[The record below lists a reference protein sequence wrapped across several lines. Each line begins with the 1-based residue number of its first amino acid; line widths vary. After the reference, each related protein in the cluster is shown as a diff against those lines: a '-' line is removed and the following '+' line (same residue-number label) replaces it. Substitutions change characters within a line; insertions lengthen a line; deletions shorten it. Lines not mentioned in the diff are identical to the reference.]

1 MTTSSGKP
9 RRPIAAPSSSCRI
22 LPDSITIAAL
32 AGVLALGA
40 PLGAR
45 QFSSGVAAVEVY
57 ASVTDEKGE
66 PVRDLT
72 AADFEIL
79 EDGKLQSVSTFTAG
93 DFPLTVAVG
102 LDRSFS
108 VAGERLT
115 AMKRAAVAFLDALR
129 PEDEV
134 MLLQIGSTV
143 DIVKDKSM
151 VRSQIQ
157 QTDAFGT
164 TALHDAILA
173 ALDAVDASRGRRA
186 LVLLSDGNDRYSRA
200 NAADVLT
207 RARASNVI
215 VYPVAFG
222 RDRPELFAEL
232 AALTG
237 GRSFNTRDSR
247 ELSRILETIA
257 RELRFQYL
265 LGYTPSRPLVAGANE
280 WRSIEIKVK
289 RTGVKVRG
297 RDGYLVK

>member
-1 MTTSSGKP
+1 MTISSGRP
-9 RRPIAAPSSSCRI
+9 RRPIAAPSSSRGV
-22 LPDSITIAAL
+22 LPKSITIAAL
-32 AGVLALGA
+32 AVGLASGA
-40 PLGAR
+40 TAAAR

-57 ASVTDEKGE
+57 AAVTDDKGE
-66 PVRDLT
+66 PVRHLT

-79 EDGKLQSVSTFTAG
+79 EDGKPQTVSTFVAG

-108 VAGERLT
+108 VAGERLA

-134 MLLQIGSTV
+134 MLLEIGSTV
-143 DIVKDKSM
+143 DIVKDRAA
-151 VRSQIQ
+151 VRSQIEK
-157 QTDAFGT
+157 TDAFGT

-186 LVLLSDGNDRYSRA
+186 LVLMSDGNDRYSRA

-207 RARASNVI
+207 RARAANVI
-215 VYPVAFG
+215 VYPIAFG

-247 ELSRILETIA
+247 ELLRILQAIA

-265 LGYTPSRPLVAGANE
+265 LGYAPSRPLVAGANE
-280 WRSIEIKVK
+280 WRSIEIKLKKPGLRVQ
-289 RTGVKVRG
+289 G